1 MFDYT
6 ARPALT
12 PNDPIASR
20 KFSQAA
26 VAYALL
32 AVAAFLWAGNPV
44 AGRALVDDLSPIA
57 LSFWRWV
64 LALPILY
71 LLTARELREQW
82 PVIRRYWK
90 RLAFLALISTAPNHA
105 IVYWALHYTSAINV
119 QLFNSTIPAWVI
131 LIQWAVLRQRP
142 SGGEGAGL
150 VVSLAGVVAIITA
163 GDPRRLVALQ
173 FNFGDLIILGSFT
186 VWSLYAVMLRF
197 RPSELSPFAFIFMT
211 ATFGILI
218 LLPAFAIDLA
228 LHGVQPNTF
237 PAAEPR
243 VWGWLLFI
251 VIGSSVLAATCH
263 SAGVDRIGPARA
275 SLFLHLIPVFGAL
288 LSIFILGEQ
297 LAWYHAVGF
306 ALVLAGLA
314 IANRRRSR

>member
-1 MFDYT
+1 
-6 ARPALT
+6 AL
-12 PNDPIASR
+12 AE
-20 KFSQAA
+20 
-26 VAYALL
+26 
-32 AVAAFLWAGNPV
+32 
-44 AGRALVDDLSPIA
+44 DLSPIA
-57 LSFWRWV
+57 LSFWRWA

-90 RLAFLALISTAPNHA
+90 LLAFLALISTAPNHA
-105 IVYWALHYTSAINV
+105 IVYWALHYTTAINV

-142 SGGEGAGL
+142 SGGEGIGL
-150 VVSLAGVVAIITA
+150 VVSIIGVLAIITA
-163 GDPRRLVALQ
+163 GDLRRLVTLQ
-173 FNFGDLIILGSFT
+173 FNFGDLIILASFT

-197 RPSELSPFAFIFMT
+197 RPSELSPFAFIFTT
-211 ATFGILI
+211 ATFGVVI

-228 LHGVQPNTF
+228 VHGFRQGVF
-237 PAAEPR
+237 PAADAR

-288 LSIFILGEQ
+288 LSVFVLGEQ
-297 LAWYHAVGF
+297 LAWYHAAGF
-306 ALVLAGLA
+306 ALVLAGLS
-314 IANRRRSR
+314 IANRPRSR